1 VTTTEQP
8 VIHFYE
14 SMTITL
20 SPSLAARSR
29 VYGYGDE
36 LVITDDVREASR
48 DRNGRSWL
56 DWLDTDAD
64 EYRRGERLIAR
75 RGPWPAGTCRL
86 SPGSFEWTDAREQ
99 AVREAFT
106 ITDPSAR
113 AERRREIEAFY
124 GPAEPTSRTHAVI
137 GAGALQ

>member
-1 VTTTEQP
+1 MTSTEQP
-8 VIHFYE
+8 TIHFYE

-20 SPSLAARSR
+20 SPSLAARGR

-36 LVITDDVREASR
+36 LVITDAVREASR
-48 DRNGRSWL
+48 DRHGHSWL
-56 DWLDTDAD
+56 DWLDSDAY
-64 EYRRGERLIAR
+64 EYRRGDRLIAR
-75 RGPWPAGTCRL
+75 RGPWPAGVCRL
-86 SPGSFEWTDAREQ
+86 SPGSFEWADAREQ

-124 GPAEPTSRTHAVI
+124 GPAEPTSRTHLTVSP
-137 GAGALQ
+137 GAAR